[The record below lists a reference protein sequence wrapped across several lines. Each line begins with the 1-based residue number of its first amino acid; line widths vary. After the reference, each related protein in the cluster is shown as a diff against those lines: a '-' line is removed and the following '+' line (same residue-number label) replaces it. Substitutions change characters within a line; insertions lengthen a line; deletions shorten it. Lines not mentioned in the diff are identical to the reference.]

1 MVMVSVDTS
10 LACILGPPNWCR
22 APYGQFIQENSLC
35 NEQPVAYCA
44 GSAAQLAAVASAS
57 GPEKENLAEGASAM
71 VTAALRLQ
79 PLLAR
84 AQKLRTRDQA
94 MSLTSAK
101 NRCGEVS
108 NVYQLFRH
116 LEMTIVNCTF
126 EITWQHLLL

>member
-1 MVMVSVDTS
+1 MQLAMVVVSIESDDDQIHLWLASWGLPASVEHLMVVSK
-10 LACILGPPNWCR
+10 LL
-22 APYGQFIQENSLC
+22 LC
-35 NEQPVAYCA
+35 HLHNQQLVAFYA

-94 MSLTSAK
+94 LSVTCAK
-101 NRCGEVS
+101 DITGESPVNRLSSC
-108 NVYQLFRH
+108 NLA
-116 LEMTIVNCTF
+116 IVM
-126 EITWQHLLL
+126 

>member
-1 MVMVSVDTS
+1 
-10 LACILGPPNWCR
+10 
-22 APYGQFIQENSLC
+22 
-35 NEQPVAYCA
+35 
-44 GSAAQLAAVASAS
+44 
-57 GPEKENLAEGASAM
+57 M